1 MTARIFFL
9 FVARSQAVLS
19 ILRQVVAREM
29 IDSTTRPR
37 NSGVK
42 WCKVLSV
49 NGLICAS
56 VLVIVF
62 TGISQ
67 IERRISDYE
76 GLRADIN
83 IKR

>member
-9 FVARSQAVLS
+9 FVAKSQAVLS

-62 TGISQ
+62 IGTSR
-67 IERRISDYE
+67 IERRTSDYE
-76 GLRADIN
+76 FLHADIN